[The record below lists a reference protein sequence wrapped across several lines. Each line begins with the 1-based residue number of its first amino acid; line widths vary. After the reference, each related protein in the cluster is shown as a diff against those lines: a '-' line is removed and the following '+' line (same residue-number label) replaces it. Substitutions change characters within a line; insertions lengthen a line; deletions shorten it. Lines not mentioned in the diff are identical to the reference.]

1 MTQKHHAKPTTNP
14 PNGAVTPDLLAQ
26 LADTLWLPHDMDKKQ
41 RAARIA
47 AARAQLADMAPG
59 DGIEAMLAVQMIATH
74 EASMACLQRAAA
86 GDQSPELCDQNL
98 KHAERLLALYARQM
112 EVLGRHRARDQQL
125 GERRN
130 KEQQDGEQQDAAREP
145 TILTHYFVAPD
156 GTKTLGRVTVIV
168 TAPDGTRTFEETI
181 FPEEPAAAEKHAAQ
195 ARATP

>member
-1 MTQKHHAKPTTNP
+1 MTNEHRSTSTPNP
-14 PNGAVTPDLLAQ
+14 PDGAVTPDLLAQ
-26 LADTLWLPHDMDKKQ
+26 LADTLWLPHDLSKAQ

-47 AARAQLADMAPG
+47 AAQAQLADMAPG

-74 EASMACLQRAAA
+74 EASMSCLQRATR

-112 EVLGRHRARDQQL
+112 EVLGRHRLRDQQL
-125 GERRN
+125 TERED
-130 KEQQDGEQQDAAREP
+130 KGQQDRGQRDAALEP
-145 TILTHYFVAPD
+145 LILTEYVIDPD
-156 GTKTLGRVTVIV
+156 GTRTLDTVTVCL
-168 TAPDGTRTFEETI
+168 TAPDGTMTYEEKI